1 MKKNIG
7 QTDRTIR
14 LAVAGLLVLCGIWL
28 HLWFLS
34 VIALALVVTG
44 FTGIC
49 PAYLPFKIDTNKDG
63 EED

>member
-49 PAYLPFKIDTNKDG
+49 PVYLPFKIDTNKDG
-63 EED
+63 ED

>member
-1 MKKNIG
+1 
-7 QTDRTIR
+7 
-14 LAVAGLLVLCGIWL
+14 
-28 HLWFLS
+28 
-34 VIALALVVTG
+34 VVTG

>member
-28 HLWFLS
+28 HL
-34 VIALALVVTG
+34 
-44 FTGIC
+44 
-49 PAYLPFKIDTNKDG
+49 
-63 EED
+63 